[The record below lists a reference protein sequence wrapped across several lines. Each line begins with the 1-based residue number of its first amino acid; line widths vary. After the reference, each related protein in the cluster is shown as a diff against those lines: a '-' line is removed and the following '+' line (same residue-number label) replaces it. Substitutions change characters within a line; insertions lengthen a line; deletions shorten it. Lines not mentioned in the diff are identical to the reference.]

1 MRWRKLFRECRL
13 CSAIVALNALT
24 ESRNTNVARQA
35 LALTG
40 EALLR
45 SDKRPEAGAVFT
57 RLVKQMPDASRP
69 DDFAL
74 SAVRGLDTLD
84 VISAKENTLSE
95 ADHLQR
101 ANINQFNRD
110 FDGARSHYL
119 AVVEN
124 HPQSASVP
132 DVLYQIGR
140 GFTSRAGMRRR
151 SSIATRRE
159 RVQCEFQRPR
169 RSA

>member
-1 MRWRKLFRECRL
+1 
-13 CSAIVALNALT
+13 VALNALT